1 MQGYNIGYYIRRI
14 RKERGICQEV
24 LYEGLCS
31 RSTLHRIESG
41 EQQPGLFV
49 ASQLLQRL
57 GLDESS
63 FLLPLG
69 PQDFEISNLQKE
81 IISLNAQS
89 RFAEALEKIARLT
102 FAGVEYEVSVDDKG
116 ETTYTILDSSKEGAQ
131 EIYEAAISENNRRI
145 EQVWEE
151 NALSK
156 FAEKKKLSID
166 FENAKYGLV
175 QFNCKLT
182 GITVDELAK
191 KLKYQVVEKTEKDHK
206 HDWMYFDVT
215 DEEGNEKLFRC
226 CQSCERWRIFE
237 AE

>member
-1 MQGYNIGYYIRRI
+1 MYDKDKNSERSKIIKKRI
-14 RKERGICQEV
+14 ERGFPMK
-24 LYEGLCS
+24 
-31 RSTLHRIESG
+31 TK
-41 EQQPGLFV
+41 
-49 ASQLLQRL
+49 LLSCILLSAMAL
-57 GLDESS
+57 GATQAFAQKLDA
-63 FLLPLG
+63 P
-69 PQDFEISNLQKE
+69 IAAKE
-81 IISLNAQS
+81 DL
-89 RFAEALEKIARLT
+89 LT

-215 DEEGNEKLFRC
+215 DEEGNEKLFRY